1 MLYYAGDGYLLRY
14 VIAPFLVS
22 LFLAAGLTY
31 VLRPLSRRLGIL
43 DRPGEHKQH
52 GVPTPTLGGISVFCA
67 FLAGCLA
74 SGPPSSS
81 LLVILQ
87 AAALLVVVGCCD
99 DIWGVPAKLK
109 LGALFLGTVW
119 MWLHGLHLHAFG
131 WSGLAALLSTFLWV
145 GLISSSFNG
154 VDNADGAAG
163 GLAAISGLTSFVISW
178 VTWQHDLAVVSLVL
192 AGSSLGFLIFN
203 LPNPK
208 ATIFLGDGGSLFLG
222 FGLAGITVLGN
233 WTEEGWKSA
242 VVAALLVFV
251 PLFDFLFIL
260 ITRGLD
266 GRYKTLGDPI
276 SMCGRDHSS
285 HRLRHLGLNPKQV
298 LFVLYGA
305 ALWAGLLAIGIALKP
320 ELLNPQRLFSF
331 VVAIILV
338 GLALK
343 ASGLPPG
350 AFPNQER

>member
-1 MLYYAGDGYLLRY
+1 M
-14 VIAPFLVS
+14 APFLLS

-31 VLRPLSRRLGIL
+31 IIRPLSRRLGIL

-52 GVPTPTLGGISVFCA
+52 EAPTPTLGGISVFCA
-67 FLAGCLA
+67 FLIGCLA
-74 SGPPSSS
+74 SGPLSDS
-81 LLVILQ
+81 LVVILQ
-87 AAALLVVVGCCD
+87 AATLLVVIGCCD
-99 DIWGVPAKLK
+99 DIWGVPARLK
-109 LGALFLGTVW
+109 LGALFVVTGWL
-119 MWLHGLHLHAFG
+119 WLHGLHLDAFG
-131 WSGLAALLSTFLWV
+131 WSGIPALVLTFLWV

-154 VDNADGAAG
+154 IDNADGAAS

-178 VTWQHDLAVVSLVL
+178 VSWQHDLAVVSLIL
-192 AGSSLGFLIFN
+192 AGSSFGFLMFN
-203 LPNPK
+203 FPNPR

-222 FGLAGITVLGN
+222 FGLAGITVLGQ

-242 VVAALLVFV
+242 VVAALLVFA

-276 SMCGRDHSS
+276 SMCGRDHTS
-285 HRLRHLGLNPKQV
+285 HRLRHLGLSPKQV

-305 ALWAGLLAIGIALKP
+305 ALGSGLLAIGIALNP
-320 ELLNPQRLFSF
+320 ELLNPQRLFAF
-331 VVAIILV
+331 VIAASLL
-338 GLALK
+338 GLSLK

-350 AFPNQER
+350 AFPEQGE